1 MNLSGY
7 MIFNEY
13 NMLVQPER
21 CYLVKASDI
30 IDEGPSSPGI
40 NEAKQ
45 KGIKLSTLFDLR
57 PNIQQ

>member
-1 MNLSGY
+1 